1 MSRSEF
7 PCEDWNSLPQS
18 PLMSSVLQER
28 MQHLTR
34 RSLFSSAAAGL
45 GAAALASMPGMGRAA
60 DSQTV
65 SLDTPPAGAPQ
76 AGVPGQ
82 PGLPHHEP
90 AAKRAI
96 YLFMSGAPSQMDMW
110 DHKPQMADWF
120 DKDLPESI
128 RQGQRLTT
136 MTSGQSRFP
145 IAPSI
150 YKFSPHGANGTMASE
165 LIPHMAKKVDEI
177 ALVKSMYTE
186 AINHDPAITYI
197 CTGNQLPGKASLGSW
212 LSYGLGTENEDLPA
226 FLVMTASWTGR
237 KQAQALYNRL
247 WGSGFLPSKYQGV
260 ALRSAGDP
268 VLYLSN
274 PDGIDSGVRRRMLDT
289 LAELNRN
296 TLDRWHDPETEA
308 RIAQYEMAF
317 KMQTSVPELTD
328 LSDEP
333 QHVLD
338 LYGPDVTKPGTF
350 ANCCLMARRMAER
363 GVRFTQIFHRGWDQ
377 HGALPKDLP
386 NQCRDTDQ
394 PSAGLLTDLK
404 QRGLL
409 DDTLVV
415 WGGEF
420 GRTIYCQGALT
431 KTNYGRDHHPKC
443 FSIWMAGAGIKQGVV
458 HGETDE
464 FSYNIVRDGVH
475 IRDLNATILN
485 QMGIDH
491 ERFTYPFQGLDQRLT
506 GVEEARVVRE
516 LLA

>member
-1 MSRSEF
+1 MN
-7 PCEDWNSLPQS
+7 D
-18 PLMSSVLQER
+18 
-28 MQHLTR
+28 LTR
-34 RSLFSSAAAGL
+34 RHFFSRTSAGL
-45 GAAALASMPGMGRAA
+45 GAAALASLEGTAA
-60 DSQTV
+60 
-65 SLDTPPAGAPQ
+65 Q
-76 AGVPGQ
+76 ASPSASPTRVGGLPE
-82 PGLPHHEP
+82 LPHHQP
-90 AAKRAI
+90 KAKRAI

-110 DHKPQMADWF
+110 DHKPAMADWY

-150 YKFSPHGANGTMASE
+150 YKFAPHGKNGTMVSE
-165 LIPHMAKKVDEI
+165 LLPHMARKVDDI
-177 ALVKSMYTE
+177 ALVRSMYTE

-197 CTGNQLPGKASLGSW
+197 CTGDQLPGKASLGAW
-212 LSYGLGTENEDLPA
+212 LNYGLGTENENLPA
-226 FLVMTASWTGR
+226 FLVMTASWSGR

-247 WGSGFLPSKYQGV
+247 WGNGFLPSKYQGV
-260 ALRSAGDP
+260 ALRSSGDP

-274 PDGIDSGVRRRMLDT
+274 PDGVSSAVRRRMLDS
-289 LAELNRN
+289 LGRLNQEELTR
-296 TLDRWHDPETEA
+296 TADPETAA

-317 KMQTSVPELTD
+317 RMQSSVPDLTNI
-328 LSDEP
+328 SDEP

-338 LYGPDVTKPGTF
+338 LYGPDVTTPGSF
-350 ANCCLMARRMAER
+350 AHCCLMSRRMAER

-377 HGALPKDLP
+377 HGNLTGDLPK
-386 NQCRDTDQ
+386 QCRDVDQ
-394 PSAGLLTDLK
+394 PSAGLLTDLQ

-420 GRTIYCQGALT
+420 GRTIYCQGGLS

-443 FSIWMAGAGIKQGVV
+443 FTIWLAGAGIKKGIV

-475 IRDLNATILN
+475 IRDLNATILHLL
-485 QMGIDH
+485 GIDH
-491 ERFTYPFQGLDQRLT
+491 ERFVFPFKGLDQRLT
-506 GVEEARVVRE
+506 GVEHAQPIDAI
-516 LLA
+516 LS